1 MGTGVGK
8 APTSVGKQ
16 LSVSSSSS
24 GKYRHWGAPLG
35 VIELQWQ
42 IEMLRKLLGV
52 WYSYSN
58 AHRSWG
64 SCSGCGSALV
74 VDTDAREAPAGSI
87 ELQW

>member
-1 MGTGVGK
+1 MGVVELQWRVHVLRSSCGYGRVSGMGTGVGK

-52 WYSYSN
+52 
-58 AHRSWG
+58 
-64 SCSGCGSALV
+64 
-74 VDTDAREAPAGSI
+74 
-87 ELQW
+87 